1 MTEQFLTIK
10 DVMQILNL
18 TYRQVNTGMISGR
31 IPGVRLAIGN
41 SKYRAGQWIV
51 LKGELRRWM
60 DEKGMARD
68 IDYVL

>member
-31 IPGVRLAIGN
+31 IPGMQLVIGN

-51 LKGELRRWM
+51 PKGELRRWM
-60 DEKGMARD
+60 DEKGMKRGV
-68 IDYVL
+68 DYVW